1 MADISVIKLPSGT
14 SYNIKDAQARAD
26 IETIESAISGGM
38 HYIGVTTTALTD
50 GASTNP
56 ITIGGQS
63 VTAKSGD
70 IAIYGSLEFIF
81 SDTDSKWHEFGSTGS
96 LKALAFKDS
105 ASGNYTPN
113 GSISTPAITITP
125 STSSVRTL
133 ASTGELPECTLPKF
147 TATVASETLTLG
159 WSAGSFDAGELPEM
173 GAAVDV
179 LTGVSASASQ
189 PKFTGTAVTVT
200 VS

>member
-50 GASTNP
+50 GSSTNP

-70 IAIYGSLEFIF
+70 IAIYGELEFIF
-81 SDTDSKWHEFGSTGS
+81 SDTDHKWHEFGSTGS
-96 LKALAFKDS
+96 LKALAFKDT
-105 ASGNYTPN
+105 ASGNFTPS
-113 GSISTPAITITP
+113 GSVSTPTITVTP
-125 STSSVRTL
+125 TTGSVRTM
-133 ASTGELPECTLPKF
+133 ADVGTLPECTLPAF
-147 TATVASETLTLG
+147 SATVASETLTLG
-159 WSAGSFDAGELPEM
+159 WSAGSFDAGDLPEL
-173 GAAVDV
+173 GANINVV
-179 LTGVSASASQ
+179 TGVTATASQ
-189 PKFTGTAVTVT
+189 PTFTGTQGSVT

>member
-1 MADISVIKLPSGT
+1 MADISIIKLPSGT

-81 SDTDSKWHEFGSTGS
+81 SDTDHKWHEFGSTGS
-96 LKALAFKDS
+96 LKALAFKDT
-105 ASGNYTPN
+105 ASGNFTPS
-113 GSISTPAITITP
+113 GSISTPNITLETV
-125 STSSVRTL
+125 TNSVRSMADVGT
-133 ASTGELPECTLPKF
+133 LPECTLPAF
-147 TATVASETLTLG
+147 SATVSSETLTLG
-159 WSAGSFDAGELPEM
+159 WSAGSFDAGDLPEL
-173 GAAVDV
+173 GANITV
-179 LTGVSASASQ
+179 LTGVSATSSQ
-189 PKFTGTAVTVT
+189 PSFTGTQGTVT

>member
-56 ITIGGQS
+56 IMIDGKS
-63 VTAKSGD
+63 ITAKSGD

-105 ASGNYTPN
+105 AAGNFTPSGSVSRP
-113 GSISTPAITITP
+113 TITVTP
-125 STSSVRTL
+125 VKDSVRTI
-133 ASTGELPECTLPKF
+133 ADVGTLPECTFPNF
-147 TATVASETLTLG
+147 SATVANETLALG
-159 WSAGSFDAGELPEM
+159 WSAGSFDAGDLPEF
-173 GAAVDV
+173 GANVTV
-179 LTGVSASASQ
+179 LTGVSATSSQ
-189 PKFTGTAVTVT
+189 PTFTGTQGSLT

>member
-1 MADISVIKLPSGT
+1 MADISTIKLPSGT

-50 GASTNP
+50 GSSTNP
-56 ITIGGQS
+56 ITIGDKS

-96 LKALAFKDS
+96 LKALAFKDN
-105 ASGNYTPN
+105 ASGSFTPS
-113 GSISTPAITITP
+113 GSVSAPTITIEAEENY
-125 STSSVRTL
+125 VRTL
-133 ASTGELPECTLPKF
+133 ASTGELPECTFPEF
-147 TATVASETLTLG
+147 SATVANETLTLG
-159 WSAGSFDAGELPEM
+159 WSAGTFDAGALPEFDNS
-173 GAAVDV
+173 VTV
-179 LTGVSASASQ
+179 VSGVTAKASQ
-189 PKFTGTAVTVT
+189 PSFTGTQGTVT

>member
-50 GASTNP
+50 GSTTNP

-63 VTAKSGD
+63 ITAKSGD
-70 IAIYGSLEFIF
+70 IAIYGELEFIF
-81 SDTDSKWHEFGSTGS
+81 SSTDNKWHEFGSTGS
-96 LKALAFKDS
+96 LKSLAFKDT
-105 ASGNYTPN
+105 ASGNFTPS
-113 GSISTPAITITP
+113 GSVSTPTITITP
-125 STSSVRTL
+125 VEGSVRTL
-133 ASTGELPECTLPKF
+133 ADVGTLPDCTLPSF
-147 TATVASETLTLG
+147 SATVANETLSLG
-159 WSAGSFDAGELPEM
+159 WTAGSFDPGDLPEI
-173 GAAVDV
+173 GANVTV
-179 LTGVSASASQ
+179 LTGASATASQ
-189 PKFTGTAVTVT
+189 PTFTGTQGSVT

>member
-56 ITIGGQS
+56 IMIDGQS
-63 VTAKSGD
+63 ITAKSGD

-105 ASGNYTPN
+105 AAGNFTPSG
-113 GSISTPAITITP
+113 SVSTPTITVTP
-125 STSSVRTL
+125 TTGSVRTM
-133 ASTGELPECTLPKF
+133 ADVGTLPECTLPAF
-147 TATVASETLTLG
+147 SATVASETLTLG
-159 WSAGSFDAGELPEM
+159 WSAGSFDAGDLPEL
-173 GAAVDV
+173 GANVTV
-179 LTGVSASASQ
+179 VTGVSATASQ
-189 PKFTGTAVTVT
+189 PTFTGTQGSLT

>member
-14 SYNIKDAQARAD
+14 SYNIKDAQASAD

-56 ITIGGQS
+56 IMIDGKS
-63 VTAKSGD
+63 ITAKSGD

-105 ASGNYTPN
+105 AAGNFTPSG
-113 GSISTPAITITP
+113 SVSTPAITITP
-125 STSSVRTL
+125 TTDSVRTL

-147 TATVASETLTLG
+147 TANVASETLTLG

-173 GAAVDV
+173 GASKTF
-179 LTGVSASASQ
+179 LTGASASSSQ
-189 PKFTGTAVTVT
+189 PIFTGTQGSLT